1 MLKRLLSLALWSI
14 LLFASLTSHAKEIQG
29 NVIAVLD
36 GDTIIV
42 LTSDNMQYRIRF
54 DQIDAPEKSQAYGQV
69 AKKYLSSLIYKRTV
83 DVNIKDKD
91 RYGRS
96 IGEVFY
102 KGENINLRMIQEGYA
117 WAYQKY
123 VTDRTYLIAQ
133 EQAFKKRKGLWQTPN
148 PTPPWEYRHK

>member
-1 MLKRLLSLALWSI
+1 MLKRLLTLALWSI
-14 LLFASLTSHAKEIQG
+14 LLFTPLSHAKEIQG
-29 NVIAVLD
+29 NVVAVLD

-42 LTSDNMQYRIRF
+42 LTSDNVQYRIRF

-83 DVNIKDKD
+83 GVNIKDTD

-102 KGENINLRMIQEGYA
+102 NGENINLRMVQEGYA
-117 WAYQKY
+117 WAYRQY
-123 VTDRTYLIAQ
+123 VTDKAYLVAQ
-133 EQAFKKRKGLWQTPN
+133 EQATKKRKGLWQTPN